1 VFQRF
6 AESTFAKT
14 ALLISQRFSAVRM
27 ADRILVLENRKVAE
41 EGDRHQLIGLSGRYF
56 EMFELPAANY
66 RLQQRNC

>member
-1 VFQRF
+1 
-6 AESTFAKT
+6 
-14 ALLISQRFSAVRM
+14 M